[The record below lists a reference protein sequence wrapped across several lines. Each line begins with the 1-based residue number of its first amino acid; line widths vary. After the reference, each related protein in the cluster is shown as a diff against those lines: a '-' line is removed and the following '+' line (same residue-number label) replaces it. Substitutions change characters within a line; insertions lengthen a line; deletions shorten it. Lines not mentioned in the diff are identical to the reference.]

1 MHVIRMVWIA
11 IGVLALSGGP
21 APGAHRPEWDAQ
33 ASSLTPHQKL
43 AREIFRELIEI
54 NTTHSSGS
62 TTVAAQAMA
71 ARLRTAG
78 FPEGDVQ
85 VLGPDPRKGN
95 LVARLRGAGK
105 RQPVLLIAHL
115 DVVEA
120 NRQDWSLDP
129 FAFTEKDGYY
139 YGRGTSDIKS
149 GCALLVADFI
159 RLKQEGF
166 KPDRD
171 LILALTA
178 DEEGG
183 DFNGVSWL
191 LTRHPELIRAEY
203 CLNTDGGGGE
213 IKNGRRL
220 LNELQT
226 SEKVYLSF
234 RCEVHNHGGHSSLP
248 EKDNAIYRLA
258 EGLARLARF
267 DFPVRLNETTRM
279 YFEKMSKIE
288 TGETARDMLAVSRTP
303 IDMQAANRLAATPFY
318 NALMRTTCVAT
329 QLAAG
334 HAENA
339 LPQEAR
345 ATVNCRLLPDDS
357 PAEVQQ
363 TLVRVLADDK
373 IAVAPIGRPNPS
385 PLSPLRPEVLGS
397 MERITAEMWP
407 NVPVVPIMSTGA
419 TDGLY
424 LRRAGI
430 PVYGV
435 SGLFDDIDDVR
446 AHGRDERIGIREFF
460 DGVEFMYRLI
470 QALSLP

>member
-1 MHVIRMVWIA
+1 MRVTRIGWIA
-11 IGVLALSGGP
+11 VGVLVLWGEGALRAHNAEWEVQ
-21 APGAHRPEWDAQ
+21 AP
-33 ASSLTPHQKL
+33 SLTQHQQL
-43 AREIFRELIEI
+43 ARDIFRELIEI
-54 NTTHSSGS
+54 NTTH
-62 TTVAAQAMA
+62 TTGNTTAAAQAMA
-71 ARLRTAG
+71 TRLQTAG
-78 FPEGDVQ
+78 YPEGDVQ

-95 LVARLRGAGK
+95 LVARLHGTGK
-105 RQPVLLIAHL
+105 REPVLLIAHL

-120 NRQDWSLDP
+120 NRQDWSMDP
-129 FAFTEKDGYY
+129 FTFTERDGYY

-183 DFNGVSWL
+183 DFNGVDWL
-191 LTRHPELIRAEY
+191 LTRHPQLIRAEY
-203 CLNTDGGGGE
+203 CLNIDGGGGE

-234 RCEVHNHGGHSSLP
+234 RLEVHNRGGHSSLP
-248 EKDNAIYRLA
+248 EKDNAIYHLA
-258 EGLARLARF
+258 DGLARLARF
-267 DFPVRLNETTRM
+267 EFPVKLNETTRM

-288 TGETARDMLAVSRTP
+288 TGETARDMLAISRIPT
-303 IDMQAANRLAATPFY
+303 DMLATYRLAMTPFY

-363 TLVRVLADDK
+363 TLVQVLADDK
-373 IAVAPIGRPNPS
+373 ISVAPIGRPNPS

-407 NVPVVPIMSTGA
+407 GVPVVPIMSTGA
-419 TDGLY
+419 TDGLH
-424 LRRAGI
+424 LRNAGI

-435 SGLFDDIDDVR
+435 SGFFDDIDDVR

-470 QALSLP
+470 KALSLP